1 MHGVCGGAVQRR
13 VNGGVRR
20 VRARL
25 SDGHAGIVG
34 GHHVC
39 GVPSR
44 AVQRSVDD
52 GVCSVRCGTLSGK
65 QWPGSLC
72 GVFGRVNNRHSRCV
86 GRDQLHFVRCR
97 EVQQRVHRCV

>member
-25 SDGHAGIVG
+25 SDGHTGIVG

-39 GVPSR
+39 SVQSR
-44 AVQRSVDD
+44 AVQRSVDVGVRRVGGGLGDGHVNGGRGD
-52 GVCSVRCGTLSGK
+52 GVRCVWHGSV
-65 QWPGSLC
+65 QC
-72 GVFGRVNNRHSRCV
+72 GVHDVVSCL
-86 GRDQLHFVRCR
+86 Q
-97 EVQQRVHRCV
+97 